1 MLVNYV
7 KIDLSMKVFIIAC
20 LTADGF
26 IGQNADHLS
35 TTWTSPEDT
44 KFFIKMSKEAGVVV
58 MGSRTFSTINR
69 SLPGRR
75 LIVYTPN
82 ADDIKVADVETTNE
96 DPVALVKRLE
106 NEGAQAVAIAGGASI
121 YAMFMASGVVD
132 ELYLT
137 IEPVIFGQGLPL
149 FNETLPAIKL
159 TLIDSQ
165 ALNPNTMMLHYAFN
179 K

>member
-1 MLVNYV
+1 
-7 KIDLSMKVFIIAC
+7 MKVFIIAC

-44 KFFIKMSKEAGVVV
+44 KFFIKMSKQAGVVV
-58 MGSRTFSTINR
+58 MGLRTFATINR
-69 SLPGRR
+69 ALPGRR

-82 ADDIKVADVETTNE
+82 TDDIKIDGVETTNE
-96 DPVALVKRLE
+96 DPVVLVKRLAK
-106 NEGAQAVAIAGGASI
+106 EGAQAVAISGGASI

-137 IEPVIFGQGLPL
+137 IEPVIFGRGLPL
-149 FNETLPAIKL
+149 FNKNLPMTKL
-159 TLIDSQ
+159 TLMDYQ
-165 ALNPNTMMLHYAFN
+165 ALNPNTIVLHYAIR